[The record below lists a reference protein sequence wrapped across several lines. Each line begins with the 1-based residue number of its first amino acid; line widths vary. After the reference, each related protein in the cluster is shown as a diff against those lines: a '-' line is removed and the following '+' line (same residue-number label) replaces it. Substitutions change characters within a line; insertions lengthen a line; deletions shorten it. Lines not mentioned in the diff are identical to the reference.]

1 MAAPNEPERE
11 DKAMLGQM
19 MDMPL
24 MVSAIIEHAARAHG
38 QTEIVSRG
46 IDGRIHRHS
55 YGQLAGRARR
65 LANVAAALDIRDG
78 DCVGSLAWN
87 THHHLELFY
96 GISGTGAVLHT
107 INPRLFPD
115 QIVYIANHAEDRWIC
130 VDGATLA
137 LAEQLA
143 PQLRTVRGW
152 IYMGPPGEMPD
163 SRLPGLLNYEELL
176 AGQEE
181 SFDWPLLDERQAST
195 ICYTSGTT
203 GLPKGVVNTH
213 RSTILSALMMSSAD
227 LVGGYPAGAVESVMP
242 IAPLFHGNGWQM
254 VYTAPMNGHRMVL
267 PGRSFE
273 PENLFELMAAEKVT
287 VAAAVPTVWFSLVE
301 HMQERGLALP
311 DLRAALIAGSKA
323 PSRLL
328 DTLEGDFGVRAA
340 QCWGMTEALG
350 VTKATL
356 PPGALDG
363 DPQTLAALRMRQG
376 RVGFG
381 TELRLVDDEGQPL
394 PADGEALGNLQARG
408 HVVAAG
414 YLRHGDATVDGWLPT
429 GDVARLYP
437 DGSVEIVDR
446 AKDVI
451 KSGGEWISSVQ
462 IEGAAVEH
470 PDVSQAAVIGVPHPK
485 WQERPLLIVVPRA
498 GTSPSAEALREHL
511 QSRIASWWMPDEI
524 RFVDE
529 LPMTATGKIHK
540 VTLRERFGNALADIA

>member
-1 MAAPNEPERE
+1 
-11 DKAMLGQM
+11 MLGQM

-24 MVSAIIEHAARAHG
+24 LVSAIIEYAATSHG
-38 QTEIVSRG
+38 RTEVVSRA
-46 IDGRIHRHS
+46 IDGHVHRHTYS
-55 YGQLAGRARR
+55 EIAARARR
-65 LANVAAALDIRDG
+65 LANAGAALGIRDG

-107 INPRLFPD
+107 INPRLFQD
-115 QIVYIANHAEDRWIC
+115 QLVYIVNHAEDRWIC

-143 PQLRTVRGW
+143 PQLPTVRGW
-152 IYMGPPGEMPD
+152 IYMGPPGEMPE
-163 SRLPGLLNYEELL
+163 SSLPGLLNYEDLL
-176 AGQEE
+176 AAQDAH
-181 SFDWPLLDERQAST
+181 FDWPILDERKAST
-195 ICYTSGTT
+195 LCYTSGTT

-227 LVGGYPAGAVESVMP
+227 LIGGYPAGAAESVMP

-254 VYTAPMNGHRMVL
+254 VYTAPLNGHRMVL
-267 PGRSFE
+267 PGRNFE
-273 PENLFELMAAEKVT
+273 PDRLYELMAAERVT
-287 VAAAVPTVWFSLVE
+287 VAAAVPTVWFALLE
-301 HMQERGLALP
+301 HLQARGLSLP
-311 DLRAALIAGSKA
+311 DMRAALVAGSKA
-323 PSRLL
+323 PARLL
-328 DTLEGDFGVRAA
+328 DTLEREYGVRAA

-356 PPGALDG
+356 PPGSLDA
-363 DPQTLAALRMRQG
+363 DQATRDALRMRQG
-376 RVGFG
+376 RTGFG
-381 TELRLVDDEGQPL
+381 TQLRLVDDEGAPL

-414 YLRHGDATVDGWLPT
+414 YFKQGDATVDGWLPT
-429 GDVARLYP
+429 GDVARLFP
-437 DGSVEIVDR
+437 DGSLEIVDR

-462 IEGAAVEH
+462 IEGAAIEH
-470 PDVSQAAVIGVPHPK
+470 PDVSQAAVIGIPHPR

-498 GTSPSAEALREHL
+498 GTSPSAEALRAHL
-511 QSRIASWWMPDEI
+511 SSRIASWWMPDEI